1 MVRIN
6 ACGICMRMSR
16 TKDNRR
22 VGEHNERED
31 DATLRDTVRATTA
44 ESIREIGKIALEL
57 GEIERKMIKLE

>member
-1 MVRIN
+1 MSGAN
-6 ACGICMRMSR
+6 KCMRMSR

-22 VGEHNERED
+22 VGERNERED